1 MAGKHYLLIF
11 LITFLFG
18 TSYPVGKLILN
29 NSVPPLLM
37 GSIRMFIVFIILIP
51 FVKITIPKKKYWLP
65 LIGFGFFMGFAT
77 NVFLNYS
84 IYVADILSPTIIG
97 TQLSI
102 PFGILFGSFFLKEK
116 VTLRKWILIIICFL
130 GIVIIAFDP
139 NLKNEKLA
147 LILAIAMSFFY
158 GSTQVFSRYLKDLDI
173 LLTNAFMAL
182 IGFILLLIFSIILEG
197 NVIRNV
203 TEVNITSWLLIAHS
217 AIFISIISHMSLFYL
232 YKTYTVQKVFPF
244 YALFPVFGILQTMFI
259 FNQIPTLIIIVG
271 GLIVIS
277 SIYLLSRIE

>member
-1 MAGKHYLLIF
+1 MATKHYLLIL

-18 TSYPVGKLILN
+18 TSYPVGKLIFN

-37 GSIRMFIVFIILIP
+37 GSIRMLLVFIFLAP

-65 LIGFGFFMGFAT
+65 LIGFGIFMGFAT

-116 VTLRKWILIIICFL
+116 VSTKKWALIIICFL
-130 GIVIIAFDP
+130 GIIFIGFDP

-147 LILAIAMSFFY
+147 LILAIFMSFFY
-158 GSTQVFSRYLKDLDI
+158 GGTQVFSRYLKELDVI
-173 LLTNAFMAL
+173 FTNAFMAL
-182 IGFILLLIFSIILEG
+182 VGWILLLLFSIIFEG
-197 NVIRNV
+197 NIVSNII
-203 TEVNITSWLLIAHS
+203 EINITSWLLIAHS
-217 AIFISIISHMSLFYL
+217 AFFISVISHMSLFYL

-244 YALFPVFGILQTMFI
+244 YALFPVFGIFQTMII
-259 FNQIPTLIIIVG
+259 FNQIPSLIILTG
-271 GLIVIS
+271 GLIVIL
-277 SIYLLSRIE
+277 SIYLLSKLD

>member
-1 MAGKHYLLIF
+1 MAAKHYLLIL

-18 TSYPVGKLILN
+18 TSYPVGKLIFN

-37 GSIRMFIVFIILIP
+37 GSLRMFFVFIILAP
-51 FVKITIPKKKYWLP
+51 FVKLAVPEKKYWLP

-116 VTLRKWILIIICFL
+116 VTIRKWVLIIICFL
-130 GIVIIAFDP
+130 GVVVIAFDP

-173 LLTNAFMAL
+173 ILTNAFMSL
-182 IGFILLLIFSIILEG
+182 IGFILLLIFSIIFEG
-197 NVIRNV
+197 NIIKNI
-203 TEVNITSWLLIAHS
+203 TDINITSWFLIAHS

-244 YALFPVFGILQTMFI
+244 YALFPVFGIIQTMII
-259 FNQIPTLIIIVG
+259 FNQIPTLIIIFG